1 MKPLEPSLTLE
12 ELIQGAATLSHDELY
27 ELYAVISGLLEATG
41 SKPETEQVG
50 KEHGSKGSIEWKMI
64 PDTKR
69 GKVYGPYPYLR
80 YWKGGS
86 LKSKYLK
93 NYKPE

>member
-1 MKPLEPSLTLE
+1 MKPHESSLSLED
-12 ELIQGAATLSHDELY
+12 LIQGAATLSPNELR
-27 ELYAVISGLLEATG
+27 ELYAVVSGLLQVIDPK
-41 SKPETEQVG
+41 SETEQAG

-69 GKVYGPYPYLR
+69 GKAYGPYPYLR
-80 YWKGGS
+80 YWKDGS

-93 NYKPE
+93 NYKEE

>member
-1 MKPLEPSLTLE
+1 MKPHESSLSLED
-12 ELIQGAATLSHDELY
+12 LIQGAATLSPNELR
-27 ELYAVISGLLEATG
+27 ELYAVVSGLLEVIDP
-41 SKPETEQVG
+41 KPE

-69 GKVYGPYPYLR
+69 GKAYGPYPYLR
-80 YWKGGS
+80 YWKDGS

-93 NYKPE
+93 NFKQE